1 MRQATSGAGSEF
13 MRKTTRN
20 VLLISAVVL
29 ALLITG
35 FVIARVLGILLEV
48 FYVALIILASLL
60 LISTAM
66 LIYALLLAMRTFTT
80 VTDELNPMIQ
90 SLQHTVEMVTESVEE
105 TTGTVKDTAKSAGQ
119 IATTIS
125 STASLTNEY
134 AFSPGIRAVAFLV
147 GGQQMLRVFLGKGRT
162 RHRYEERR
170 QQQMELIESS
180 TPDGG
185 K

>member
-66 LIYALLLAMRTFTT
+66 LIYALLLAMQTFAT
-80 VTDELNPMIQ
+80 VTDELNPLIH
-90 SLQHTVEMVTESVEE
+90 SLQHTVETVTESVEE
-105 TTGTVKDTAKSAGQ
+105 TAGTVKDTAKSVGQ
-119 IATTIS
+119 TATAVS
-125 STASLTNEY
+125 STARLTQEY
-134 AFSPGIRAVAFLV
+134 AFSPSVRAVAFLV

>member
-1 MRQATSGAGSEF
+1 MRQATSGPGSEF

-20 VLLISAVVL
+20 VVLITSVVL

-35 FVIARVLGILLEV
+35 FVLARIFNVLLEV
-48 FYVALIILASLL
+48 FYIALIVLASLL

-66 LIYALLLAMRTFTT
+66 LIYALLLAMQTFAT
-80 VTDELNPMIQ
+80 VTDEVNPMIK
-90 SLQHTVEMVTESVEE
+90 SLQHTAEMVSESVEE
-105 TTGTVKDTAKSAGQ
+105 TAGTVKDTAKSVGQ
-119 IATTIS
+119 TATSIS
-125 STASLTNEY
+125 STARLTNEY
-134 AFSPGIRAVAFLV
+134 AFSPSVRAVALLV
-147 GGQQMLRVFLGKGRT
+147 GGQRMLRVFLGKGRA

-170 QQQMELIESS
+170 QQQMKLLDLS

>member
-1 MRQATSGAGSEF
+1 MSQKPSGAGSEF

-20 VLLISAVVL
+20 VVIISAVVL

-35 FVIARVLGILLEV
+35 FVLARIFGVLLEV
-48 FYVALIILASLL
+48 FYIALIILASLL

-105 TTGTVKDTAKSAGQ
+105 TTETVKDTAKSAGHT
-119 IATTIS
+119 ATTVS
-125 STASLTNEY
+125 STARIANEY
-134 AFSPGIRAVAFLV
+134 ALSPSIRAVAFLV
-147 GGQQMLRVFLGKGRT
+147 GGQQMLRIFLGKGRA

-170 QQQMELIESS
+170 QQQVELIEANA
-180 TPDGG
+180 PDGG